1 MVEKQYSFSNISI
14 KIGIV
19 YQELLEM
26 MTFLK
31 NKNQLY
37 EVIFHILFWVIH
49 FVYRLYLMGYFY
61 TYDSDEFYTQSL
73 LLPVRIGATYFTI
86 YFVLRRYLFRK
97 RLPGFLFWLIVSV
110 IVTVFIRRIV
120 LYEVIFSFAPQL
132 NYDQIVFWNFK
143 SITHSVIYIYPVI
156 TLAVIIYVVLEWF
169 KKEKLRLET
178 QKEKL
183 EAELKY
189 LKNQINPHFLFN
201 TINNIYSLVLE
212 KSTKAPAALLK
223 LSDMLNYLL
232 YESNTDKIHL
242 SKEIQNLQDYIE
254 LEKFR
259 YGDKLKV
266 IFNYEVR
273 SGDLSIPPLLLLP
286 FVENSFKHGAGE
298 SLKNS
303 WIHITLN
310 EENHH
315 LIFKVENSVDENVAI
330 KNGENGGIGLS
341 NVKKRLELMFH
352 NKHKLKTLKSSESFI
367 MILQLDL
374 RNEKK

>member
-1 MVEKQYSFSNISI
+1 MNTFSKTNT
-14 KIGIV
+14 
-19 YQELLEM
+19 QR
-26 MTFLK
+26 
-31 NKNQLY
+31 Y

-61 TYDSDEFYTQSL
+61 TYDSDEFYTQL
-73 LLPVRIGATYFTI
+73 FLLPVRIGATYFTI
-86 YFVLRRYLFRK
+86 YIVLRRFLFQK
-97 RLPGFLFWLIVSV
+97 RLMGFLFWLIVSV
-110 IVTVFIRRIV
+110 IGTVFIRRIV

-132 NYDQIVFWNFK
+132 NYDQTEFWNFK
-143 SITHSVIYIYPVI
+143 SITHSVIYIYPVV
-156 TLAVIIYVVLEWF
+156 TLAVIIYVVHEWF
-169 KKEKLRLET
+169 KKEKHRLET

-212 KSTKAPAALLK
+212 KSKKAPDALLK

-259 YGDKLKV
+259 YGDKLEV

-273 SGDLSIPPLLLLP
+273 SSDITIPPLLLLP
-286 FVENSFKHGAGE
+286 FVENSFKYGAGE
-298 SLKNS
+298 SVENS
-303 WIHITLN
+303 WIHINLN
-310 EENHH
+310 EDNHH
-315 LIFKVENSVDENVAI
+315 ITFKVENSIDEKVAI

-341 NVKKRLELMFH
+341 NVKKRLMLMFH

-367 MILQLDL
+367 IILQLDL